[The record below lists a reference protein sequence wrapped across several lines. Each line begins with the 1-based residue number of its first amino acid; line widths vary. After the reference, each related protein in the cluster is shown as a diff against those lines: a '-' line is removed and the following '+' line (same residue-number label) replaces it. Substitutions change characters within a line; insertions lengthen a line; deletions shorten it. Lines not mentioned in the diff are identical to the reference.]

1 MKQPIFFTL
10 NTIKKV
16 FFISFRCGICLMKN
30 MKPMAAKEACK
41 ANPNPKK
48 CIKEKMTDALK
59 TCN

>member
-1 MKQPIFFTL
+1 
-10 NTIKKV
+10 
-16 FFISFRCGICLMKN
+16 MKN

-48 CIKEKMTDALK
+48 CIKEKMAEALK